1 VSRRE
6 EEKMEGLWVSTN
18 LKKQGA
24 SVFCACVSDRE
35 ERKRKERRRKK
46 RRRCR
51 GRLSTKEKKEEK
63 EKKGKKRKSKMDK
76 GHVAGCEWLGGI
88 SFYLKPP
95 TYINYNRNQFY

>member
-1 VSRRE
+1 
-6 EEKMEGLWVSTN
+6 LLST
-18 LKKQGA
+18 
-24 SVFCACVSDRE
+24 E
-35 ERKRKERRRKK
+35 KRKGK
-46 RRRCR
+46 
-51 GRLSTKEKKEEK
+51 K